1 MFKRFLALAFVAAI
15 AAPVSAALTVQALYA
30 DATAKENAVREA
42 LSDQSASEMVLRAL
56 RTAVATYE
64 SLVRRYPTSSYS
76 DNALW
81 QAARLSLDGFARFGQ
96 PQDRDAGIRL
106 FKALAAGYP
115 TSKLA
120 GQVPEQLA
128 TATKASPAPPVVAK
142 SREVA
147 ESDAEKTA
155 PAQAKPKPA
164 ASAPVREVAATRGI
178 EPSSTRRI
186 ATISGIRRTVL
197 PEVVRVIID
206 VDSEVEF
213 HEERISGP
221 ARIFVDFQST
231 RTTSTLVE
239 QTIRFDRDN
248 DVVRQVRVGRHPNS
262 TTRVVLDATGVS
274 SYSVYPLYSP
284 YRLVIDC
291 IREAPKALQASAPAA
306 PAIVPASVPTPSVV
320 QRPQPVPVGQ
330 TAAVVDLE
338 GRRVTGPAGRLV
350 PSVPRATAAL
360 EEARAQPLA
369 SRAVATTR
377 TSRLPNVAPGATA
390 AIHDSYP
397 GPLPSRRLAPGWG
410 RQLPSVSPLNK
421 PSASMASADGAGVPT
436 VTPDAATAAPGPLVP
451 AVLAKPAG
459 PAPNTHPGVSMA
471 RQLGLGVSRIVI
483 DPGHGGHDPGAKGR
497 GITEAELVLDVAL
510 RLEKLLEENHSFEV
524 ILTRRSD
531 DFIPLPERTA
541 IANREGADLF
551 LSIHANASPN
561 AEARG
566 IETYFLNFATNQSAA
581 AVAARENS
589 GSGQAMGALP
599 DFVKAIA
606 LNNKLDESKHFAT
619 LVQHSMLEQLRG
631 SNKTL
636 KDLGVKQAPFV
647 VLIGASMPSVLAEI
661 SFLTNPQEL
670 RLLKSNAYRQR
681 IAEALSSAIAKY
693 QKSLAGAPAIAKQ
706 Q

>member
-1 MFKRFLALAFVAAI
+1 
-15 AAPVSAALTVQALYA
+15 
-30 DATAKENAVREA
+30 
-42 LSDQSASEMVLRAL
+42 MVLRAL

-106 FKALAAGYP
+106 FRALAAGYP

-120 GQVPEQLA
+120 SQVPEQLA
-128 TATKASPAPPVVAK
+128 TAAKASPAPPVAK

-147 ESDAEKTA
+147 ESDADKA
-155 PAQAKPKPA
+155 PAAQSKPKPA

-206 VDSEVEF
+206 VDAEVEF

-306 PAIVPASVPTPSVV
+306 PSIVPASVPTPSVV
-320 QRPQPVPVGQ
+320 QRLQPVLVGQ

-338 GRRVTGPAGRLV
+338 SRRVTGPAGRLV
-350 PSVPRATAAL
+350 SSVPGATGAL

-369 SRAVATTR
+369 SRAVATPR
-377 TSRLPNVAPGATA
+377 TSRLPLPNVAPGATA

-421 PSASMASADGAGVPT
+421 PSASMASADGAGAPT
-436 VTPDAATAAPGPLVP
+436 VTPDAATSAPSPGVP
-451 AVLAKPAG
+451 AVPAKPAG

-483 DPGHGGHDPGAKGR
+483 DPGHGGHDPGAKGK
-497 GITEAELVLDVAL
+497 GITEAELVLDVAI

-606 LNNKLDESKHFAT
+606 LNNKLDESKDFAT

-670 RLLKSNAYRQR
+670 RLLKSNAYRQG

-693 QKSLAGAPAIAKQ
+693 QKSLAGAPAVAKQ